1 MRKQSPSR
9 QQLFIPGMHALA
21 KKTLDTPGATRSTEE
36 ADQQKALIEWRNTYS
51 RTVPE
56 LERLVM
62 IPNGA
67 GMLPGVGGQAKAM
80 GLTKGVWDLFLA
92 VPRLPWGGLWIE
104 MKSRNGSLSDAQ
116 IAWQAGGSGYQHYVA
131 RSWSA
136 AAEAVLEYLNVDRAN
151 AAWSFAGN
159 RPGTGARAGGA
170 PSDPTPDQG
179 PTTVGPEE

>member
-1 MRKQSPSR
+1 MRKQSPSG

-21 KKTLDTPGATRSTEE
+21 MKKSDTPGAKRSTEE
-36 ADQQKALIEWRNTYS
+36 EDQQKALIEWRDTYAPS
-51 RTVPE
+51 
-56 LERLVM
+56 LEDLRRLVM

-92 VPRLPWGGLWIE
+92 VPIPPFGGLWIE
-104 MKSRNGSLSDAQ
+104 MKSAKGVLSEAQ
-116 IAWQAGGSGYQHYVA
+116 VEWQVGGWGYQHYVA
-131 RSWSA
+131 RSWTD
-136 AAEAVLEYLNVDRAN
+136 AAEAVLEYLDVDRAH

-159 RPGTGARAGGA
+159 RPGTRARAGGA

-179 PTTVGPEE
+179 PTVVGPEE